1 MMPSELTTNLECL
14 TSEDLYYDV
23 VDIHDILK
31 MGWIESFVF
40 YCERNDYDVE
50 LVAKLIPPSLK
61 WEMEVEAAK
70 LHLLK
75 KTTETSLDV

>member
-1 MMPSELTTNLECL
+1 MTPSEFTMNTECL
-14 TSEDLYYDV
+14 TPEDLFYDV
-23 VDIHDILK
+23 VDIHDVLK

-40 YCERNDYDVE
+40 YCERNDYDIE
-50 LVAKLIPPSLK
+50 QVAKLIPPSLK
-61 WEMEVEAAK
+61 WEMEVEAGK